1 MNINEI
7 MSIDV
12 KTCMPS
18 SNLQEVAALMWGNDC
33 GAIPIVNELNIPLG
47 IVTDRDIAMA
57 AMLNQKPLWDL
68 TAAEVIQDQN
78 LCSCQQNNSLQ
89 ECLNMMKEEGV
100 RRVLVTNADDTLAG
114 IVSIGDVLAFTGN
127 STSRGKKQT
136 AQIKHEPVLS
146 MLKHVSAHHMQPKQP
161 VAQMEKDS
169 DL

>member
-12 KTCMPS
+12 KTCMPN
-18 SNLQEVAALMWGNDC
+18 SNLQEVAGLMWSNDC
-33 GAIPIVNELNIPLG
+33 GAIPVVNEQNIPLG

-57 AMLNQKPLWDL
+57 AMLNQQPLWAL
-68 TAAEVIQDQN
+68 TAAEVIQEQN

-114 IVSIGDVLAFTGN
+114 IVSIGDVVAFTGN
-127 STSRGKKQT
+127 STGRSKKQA

-146 MLKHVSAHHMQPKQP
+146 MLKRVSAHHMQPEQP
-161 VAQMEKDS
+161 LAQMEKNT
-169 DL
+169 

>member
-18 SNLQEVAALMWGNDC
+18 SNLQEVAGLMWNNDC
-33 GAIPIVNELNIPLG
+33 GAIPVVNEQNIPLG
-47 IVTDRDIAMA
+47 IVTDRDITMA
-57 AMLNQKPLWDL
+57 AMLNQKPLWAL
-68 TAAEVIQDQN
+68 TAAEVIQNQN

-100 RRVLVTNADDTLAG
+100 RRVIVTNADDTLAG

-127 STSRGKKQT
+127 SISRGKKHA

-146 MLKHVSAHHMQPKQP
+146 MLKHVSAHHMQPEHP
-161 VAQMEKDS
+161 LTQMKKDS
-169 DL
+169 

>member
-18 SNLQEVAALMWGNDC
+18 SNLQEVAGLMWNNDC
-33 GAIPIVNELNIPLG
+33 GAIPVVNEQNIPLG
-47 IVTDRDIAMA
+47 IVTDRDITMA
-57 AMLNQKPLWDL
+57 AMLNQKPLWAL
-68 TAAEVIQDQN
+68 TASEVIKDQN

-100 RRVLVTNADDTLAG
+100 RRVIVTNADDTLAG

-127 STSRGKKQT
+127 SISRGKKQA

-146 MLKHVSAHHMQPKQP
+146 MLKHVSAHRMQPEQP
-161 VAQMEKDS
+161 IAQMKKNSE
-169 DL
+169 

>member
-12 KTCMPS
+12 KTCMPN
-18 SNLQEVAALMWGNDC
+18 SNLQEVAGLMWSNDC
-33 GAIPIVNELNIPLG
+33 GAIPVVNEQNIPLG

-57 AMLNQKPLWDL
+57 AMLNYKPLWAL
-68 TAAEVIQDQN
+68 TAAEVIQKQS

-89 ECLNMMKEEGV
+89 ECLTMMKEEGV

-114 IVSIGDVLAFTGN
+114 IVSIGDVVAFTGG
-127 STSRGKKQT
+127 STSRNKKQP

-146 MLKHVSAHHMQPKQP
+146 MLKHVSAHHIQPKQAI
-161 VAQMEKDS
+161 AQMR
-169 DL
+169 